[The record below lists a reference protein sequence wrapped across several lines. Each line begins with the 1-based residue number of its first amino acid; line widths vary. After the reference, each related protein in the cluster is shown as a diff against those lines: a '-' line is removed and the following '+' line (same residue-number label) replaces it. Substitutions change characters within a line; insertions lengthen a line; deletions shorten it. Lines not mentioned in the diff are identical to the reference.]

1 MQDKIFN
8 SEEGLQVIT
17 QTAKVAYL
25 INGNKAEKTV
35 VGLICLM
42 EKLVFLKEI
51 TREQFIRTKTEIL
64 NWVEDGTINA
74 GDDYP
79 AEIAMACMKWLNETI
94 ISGETKLQ
102 DTIQYLTDYWKTLY
116 QIE

>member
-17 QTAKVAYL
+17 QTAKVTYL
-25 INGNKAEKTV
+25 INGNEAEKTV
-35 VGLICLM
+35 DGLICLI

-64 NWVEDGTINA
+64 NWVEEGTVDA
-74 GDDYP
+74 GEDYP
-79 AEIAMACMKWLNETI
+79 AENYPVFNRLLENTI
-94 ISGETKLQ
+94 PN
-102 DTIQYLTDYWKTLY
+102 
-116 QIE
+116 